1 MGHYMVATL
10 LTLVVLIGV
19 TACQPLQSP
28 APATPEAIAPAP
40 TSALRPSAPAT
51 AQPTATVAPATTATL
66 QPTATAQSAPTA
78 TLTPH
83 GDPLLPEPC
92 RPASGNRVYIR
103 SEDAFCFSI
112 PERFK
117 IQESAPGHALI
128 VGPALEKSADPIFA
142 SLDVTATEVPAG
154 SDLNDLVDEALREFT
169 DFAAWKIVR
178 TPTQVDGEPA
188 VSVEPIPGR
197 LSGRDLFFLHGN
209 TFYRLYFWPVDSKIA
224 QADLS
229 ELYKTVTNSFRF
241 LPAPAM
247 PTESATGKH
256 ITGRVLWGN
265 DSVPG
270 GRVELH
276 LPDWRTNPNSLIMK
290 TVADGTGAYVLMNPP
305 VGAYE
310 VVPAWPEGVTDGTL
324 LAPGMPVTIA
334 AGQGVAGVDVW
345 LAKKLKLLEPAAGSE
360 VGATPT
366 LRWEA
371 FPNARLYRVIVTDFA
386 TMEGF
391 IGEDTTET
399 SLTLTTPL
407 PAGRKLTWV
416 VNALGEQMSLLA
428 EDTVEFTVKSTP

>member
-1 MGHYMVATL
+1 V
-10 LTLVVLIGV
+10 
-19 TACQPLQSP
+19 
-28 APATPEAIAPAP
+28 
-40 TSALRPSAPAT
+40 
-51 AQPTATVAPATTATL
+51 QPTANFVSMSTTTL
-66 QPTATAQSAPTA
+66 QPTATTQPAAPAQPVPTT

-117 IQESAPGHALI
+117 IEESVPGHARI

-142 SLDVTATEVPAG
+142 SLEVTATEVPAG
-154 SDLNDLVDEALREFT
+154 SNLNDLVDEALREFA
-169 DFAAWKIVR
+169 DFAAWKIIR
-178 TPTQVDGEPA
+178 TPTVVDGEPA

-197 LSGRDLFFLHGN
+197 LSSRHLYFLHEK
-209 TFYRLYFWPVDSKIA
+209 TFYKLSFWPVDAKLA
-224 QADLS
+224 RVDLR
-229 ELYKTVTNSFRF
+229 ELFTTVTDSFRF
-241 LPAPAM
+241 LPAVPA
-247 PTESATGKH
+247 EGATGNR

-265 DSVPG
+265 DPVPS
-270 GRVELH
+270 GRVELR
-276 LPDWRTNPNSLIMK
+276 LPDWRTNPDSLIME
-290 TVADGTGAYVLMNPP
+290 TVADGDGVYVLINPP

-310 VVPAWPEGVTDGTL
+310 VVPAWPEGVTDGTA
-324 LAPGMPVTIA
+324 LAPGMPVTIG
-334 AGQGVAGVDVW
+334 AGQEVAGVDVW

-371 FPNARLYRVIVTDFA
+371 FPNTRLYRVIVTDFA

-391 IGEDTTET
+391 LGEDTAET

-407 PAGRKLTWV
+407 PDGRTLTWV
-416 VNALGEQMSLLA
+416 VNALDAQMGLLA
-428 EDTVEFTVKSTP
+428 EDTIEFTVKKSP